1 MSTVHAWFSLVV
13 VFQLLIYLPTRGK
26 QCKMGVDSYIVVDH
40 AVES

>member
-1 MSTVHAWFSLVV
+1 MSGVHEYFWLVV
-13 VFQLLIYLPTRGK
+13 VFQLLIYLPTGGK